1 MTSENKICCNN
12 CGREFIVEN
21 DILKEDVYCG
31 RKQWGY
37 FSKKD
42 LEMHSFYLC
51 EECYD
56 EITSRFKIPVEKNQ
70 MNEAL

>member
-1 MTSENKICCNN
+1 MKEENLKCNN
-12 CGREFIVEN
+12 CGRVLQIEHG
-21 DILKEDVYCG
+21 ILKEDIYCG

-42 LEMHSFYLC
+42 LEQHSFYLC
-51 EECYD
+51 ETCYD
-56 EITSRFKIPVEKNQ
+56 EIVSKFQIPVKKET